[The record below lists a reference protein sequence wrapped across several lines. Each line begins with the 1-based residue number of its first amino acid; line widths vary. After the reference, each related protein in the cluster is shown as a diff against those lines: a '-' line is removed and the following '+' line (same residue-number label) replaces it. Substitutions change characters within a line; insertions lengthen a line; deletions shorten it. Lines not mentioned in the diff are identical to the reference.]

1 MALTLHRSALIAGL
15 LALTYALPA
24 ATAHAQVF
32 TVGEKSATADIATDF
47 TPTRVPLSDKKLTER
62 GRRELIRNLE
72 AEQGFAHRAL
82 PISAGLVLQAN
93 GKLTPGPAEYR
104 KMVYEKG
111 QSAAPGDRVVVTSM
125 EIKGDRIILDFN
137 GGPYAKHRF
146 LRHIQFNDAP
156 VPVAGDPAEMATGSR
171 ITLVFEGGVPEVSGP
186 EIKALLEPLIDFGV
200 KSSEQAY
207 ADTLPSPLKDA
218 IAAHEVLVGMNRRM
232 VLAALGAPESKLRD
246 QPSSDPSGGRYEEW
260 IYGHVPQT
268 IRFVRFVGDRVT
280 LVEIAALGKP
290 IEIHN
295 TNEMGDFDPTPT
307 REVAMGDQNQR
318 GAEDKPAAAPSLRL
332 PGEAA
337 PPDGPGKVQFP
348 TKSSAAPIPPPPS
361 ADPGP
366 GTDPS
371 SNPGIGSATNP
382 STNPASNPGANPGPN
397 SGTSSRTNQ
406 RPPMP

>member
-1 MALTLHRSALIAGL
+1 MALTRYRPALIAGL
-15 LALTYALPA
+15 LAIPL

-47 TPTRVPLSDKKLTER
+47 TPTHVPLPGGKLSER

-82 PISAGLVLQAN
+82 PVSSGITLQAN
-93 GKLTPGPAEYR
+93 GQLTPGPAEYR
-104 KMVYEKG
+104 KLIYTKG
-111 QSAAPGDRVVVTSM
+111 QSAAPGDRVVITAL
-125 EIKGDRIILDFN
+125 EFKGDRIVLDFN

-146 LRHIQFNDAP
+146 LRHIQINDAP
-156 VPVAGDPAEMATGSR
+156 VTPTTGEVATGSR
-171 ITLVFEGGVPEVSGP
+171 ITLVFEGGVPEISSP

-200 KSSEQAY
+200 KTSHQAY
-207 ADTLPSPLKDA
+207 ADTLPPMLKDA

-232 VLAALGAPESKLRD
+232 VLAALGAPESKMRE
-246 QPSSDPSGGRYEEW
+246 QQSGDPNGARYEEW

-280 LVEIAALGKP
+280 MVEIAALGKP

-307 REVAMGDQNQR
+307 REVAMGDQDQK
-318 GAEDKPAAAPSLRL
+318 GKEDKPAAPPSLRL

-337 PPDGPGKVQFP
+337 PADGPGKVQFP
-348 TKSSAAPIPPPPS
+348 TKSSAAPIPPTPT

-366 GTDPS
+366 GTDTGG
-371 SNPGIGSATNP
+371 NTGVGSATNP
-382 STNPASNPGANPGPN
+382 GTNPGANPG
-397 SGTSSRTNQ
+397 TSPRSNPK
-406 RPPMP
+406 PPMQ

>member
-1 MALTLHRSALIAGL
+1 VALTRYRPALIAGL
-15 LALTYALPA
+15 LAIPLA
-24 ATAHAQVF
+24 AAHAQVF

-47 TPTRVPLSDKKLTER
+47 KPTHVPLPQGKLTER

-82 PISAGLVLQAN
+82 PVSAGITLQAN
-93 GKLTPGPAEYR
+93 GQLTPGPAEYR
-104 KMVYEKG
+104 KLIYTKG
-111 QSAAPGDRVVVTSM
+111 QSAAPGDRVIVTAL
-125 EIKGDRIILDFN
+125 EFKGDRIVLDFN

-146 LRHIQFNDAP
+146 LRHIQINDNP
-156 VPVAGDPAEMATGSR
+156 VTPDTGEVATGSR
-171 ITLVFEGGVPEVSGP
+171 ITLVFEGGIPEISSP

-200 KSSEQAY
+200 KTSEQAY
-207 ADTLPSPLKDA
+207 ADTLPPALKDA
-218 IAAHEVLVGMNRRM
+218 IAAHEVLVGMNHRM
-232 VLAALGAPESKLRD
+232 VLAALGAPENKMREQQSG
-246 QPSSDPSGGRYEEW
+246 DPNGARYEEW

-280 LVEIAALGKP
+280 MVEIAALGKP

-307 REVAMGDQNQR
+307 REVAMGDKDQK
-318 GAEDKPAAAPSLRL
+318 GAEDKPAAPPTLRL

-348 TKSSAAPIPPPPS
+348 TKSSATPIPPTPT

-366 GTDPS
+366 GTDPGA
-371 SNPGIGSATNP
+371 NTGVGSATNP
-382 STNPASNPGANPGPN
+382 GTNSGPN
-397 SGTSSRTNQ
+397 SGTNPRSNPK
-406 RPPMP
+406 PPMQ

>member
-1 MALTLHRSALIAGL
+1 MALTHYRSALMAGL
-15 LALTYALPA
+15 LALPF
-24 ATAHAQVF
+24 ATVHAQVF

-47 TPTRVPLSDKKLTER
+47 TPTHVQLPEGKLTER

-93 GKLTPGPAEYR
+93 GHLTPGPAEYR
-104 KMVYEKG
+104 KMIYQKG

-125 EIKGDRIILDFN
+125 EIKGDRIVLDFN

-156 VPVAGDPAEMATGSR
+156 VAADTGEIATGSR

-186 EIKALLEPLIDFGV
+186 EVKALLEPLIDFGV

-207 ADTLPSPLKDA
+207 ADTLPPALKDA
-218 IAAHEVLVGMNRRM
+218 IAAHEVLVGMSHRM
-232 VLAALGAPESKLRD
+232 VLAALGAPENKMRE
-246 QPSSDPSGGRYEEW
+246 QQSSDPGGGRYEEW

-280 LVEIAALGKP
+280 VVEIAALGKP
-290 IEIHN
+290 IEIHDKDETGAFN
-295 TNEMGDFDPTPT
+295 PPTPT
-307 REVAMGDQNQR
+307 REVAMGDPEK
-318 GAEDKPAAAPSLRL
+318 GGSEEKPAAPPTLRL

-337 PPDGPGKVQFP
+337 PANGPGKVQFP
-348 TKSSAAPIPPPPS
+348 TDKPAAPIPPPPTTTS
-361 ADPGP
+361 PS
-366 GTDPS
+366 DPS
-371 SNPGIGSATNP
+371 SGAKLY
-382 STNPASNPGANPGPN
+382 ASG
-397 SGTSSRTNQ
+397 RVDL
-406 RPPMP
+406 

>member
-1 MALTLHRSALIAGL
+1 MALTHYRSALIAGL
-15 LALTYALPA
+15 LALPF

-47 TPTRVPLSDKKLTER
+47 TPTHVPLSDKKLTER

-104 KMVYEKG
+104 KMIYEKG
-111 QSAAPGDRVVVTSM
+111 QSAAPGDRVVVSSL
-125 EIKGDRIILDFN
+125 EIKGDRIIVDFN

-156 VPVAGDPAEMATGSR
+156 VAADTGEVATGSR

-207 ADTLPSPLKDA
+207 ADTLPTPLKDA

-232 VLAALGAPESKLRD
+232 VLAALGAPESKMRD
-246 QPSSDPSGGRYEEW
+246 QQSSDPSGGRYEEW

-280 LVEIAALGKP
+280 MVEIAALGKP

-307 REVAMGDQNQR
+307 REVAMGDQDQK
-318 GAEDKPAAAPSLRL
+318 GSEDKPAAPPSLRL
-332 PGEAA
+332 PGEAT

-366 GTDPS
+366 GADPTA
-371 SNPGIGSATNP
+371 NPGIGPASNP
-382 STNPASNPGANPGPN
+382 STNPGSNPSTNPG
-397 SGTSSRTNQ
+397 STSRTNP

>member
-1 MALTLHRSALIAGL
+1 MALTHYRSALIAGL
-15 LALTYALPA
+15 LALPF

-47 TPTRVPLSDKKLTER
+47 APTHVPLPEKKLTER

-104 KMVYEKG
+104 KMIYEKG
-111 QSAAPGDRVVVTSM
+111 QSAAPGDRVVVSSL
-125 EIKGDRIILDFN
+125 EIKGDRIVIDFN

-156 VPVAGDPAEMATGSR
+156 VAQDTGEVATGSR

-207 ADTLPSPLKDA
+207 ADTLPTPLKDA

-232 VLAALGAPESKLRD
+232 VLAALGAPESKMRD
-246 QPSSDPSGGRYEEW
+246 QQSSDPSGGRYEEW

-280 LVEIAALGKP
+280 MVEIAALGKP

-307 REVAMGDQNQR
+307 REVAMGDQDQK
-318 GAEDKPAAAPSLRL
+318 GSEDKPAAPPSLRL
-332 PGEAA
+332 PGEAT

-348 TKSSAAPIPPPPS
+348 TKSSAAPIPSPPS

-366 GTDPS
+366 GADPAANPGIGPASNPSTNPS
-371 SNPGIGSATNP
+371 SNPGT
-382 STNPASNPGANPGPN
+382 NPGATPG
-397 SGTSSRTNQ
+397 TSRTNP

>member
-1 MALTLHRSALIAGL
+1 VALTRYRPALIAGL
-15 LALTYALPA
+15 LAIPL
-24 ATAHAQVF
+24 ATAQAQVF

-47 TPTRVPLSDKKLTER
+47 KPTHVPLPQGKLTER

-82 PISAGLVLQAN
+82 PVSAGITLQAN
-93 GKLTPGPAEYR
+93 GQLTPGPAEYR
-104 KMVYEKG
+104 KLIYTKG
-111 QSAAPGDRVVVTSM
+111 QSAAPGDRVIVTAL
-125 EIKGDRIILDFN
+125 EFKGDRIVLDFN

-146 LRHIQFNDAP
+146 LRHIQINDNP
-156 VPVAGDPAEMATGSR
+156 VTPDTGEVATGSR
-171 ITLVFEGGVPEVSGP
+171 ITLVFEGGIPEISSP

-200 KSSEQAY
+200 KTSEQAY
-207 ADTLPSPLKDA
+207 ADTLPPALKDA
-218 IAAHEVLVGMNRRM
+218 IAAHEVLVGMNHRM
-232 VLAALGAPESKLRD
+232 VLAALGAPENKMREQQSG
-246 QPSSDPSGGRYEEW
+246 DPNGARYEEW

-280 LVEIAALGKP
+280 MVEIAALGKP

-307 REVAMGDQNQR
+307 REVAMGDKDQK
-318 GAEDKPAAAPSLRL
+318 GAEDKPAAPPTLRL

-348 TKSSAAPIPPPPS
+348 TKSSATPIPPTPT

-366 GTDPS
+366 GTDPGA
-371 SNPGIGSATNP
+371 NTGVGSATNP
-382 STNPASNPGANPGPN
+382 GTNSGPN
-397 SGTSSRTNQ
+397 SGTNPRSNPK
-406 RPPMP
+406 PPMQ

>member
-1 MALTLHRSALIAGL
+1 MALTRYRPALIAGL
-15 LALTYALPA
+15 LAIPL
-24 ATAHAQVF
+24 ATAQAQVF

-47 TPTRVPLSDKKLTER
+47 KPTHVPLPQGKLTER

-82 PISAGLVLQAN
+82 PVSAGITLQAN
-93 GKLTPGPAEYR
+93 GQLTPGPAEYR
-104 KMVYEKG
+104 KLIYTKG
-111 QSAAPGDRVVVTSM
+111 QSAAPGDRVIVTAL
-125 EIKGDRIILDFN
+125 EFKGDRIVLDFN

-146 LRHIQFNDAP
+146 LRHIQINDNP
-156 VPVAGDPAEMATGSR
+156 VTPDTGEVATGSR
-171 ITLVFEGGVPEVSGP
+171 ITLVFEGGIPEISSP

-200 KSSEQAY
+200 KTSEQAY
-207 ADTLPSPLKDA
+207 ADTLPPALKDA
-218 IAAHEVLVGMNRRM
+218 IAAHEVLVGMNHRM
-232 VLAALGAPESKLRD
+232 VLAALGAPENKMREQQSG
-246 QPSSDPSGGRYEEW
+246 DPNGARYEEW

-280 LVEIAALGKP
+280 MVEIAALGKP

-307 REVAMGDQNQR
+307 REVAMGDKDQK
-318 GAEDKPAAAPSLRL
+318 GAEDKPAAPPTLRL

-348 TKSSAAPIPPPPS
+348 TKSSATPIPPTPT

-366 GTDPS
+366 GTDPGA
-371 SNPGIGSATNP
+371 NTGVGSATNP
-382 STNPASNPGANPGPN
+382 GTNSGPN
-397 SGTSSRTNQ
+397 SGTNPRSNPK
-406 RPPMP
+406 PPMQ